1 MLVVPISVVRKTSG
15 WTLLPVRLVGGQFR
29 DDVLEEAQV
38 LRLAGKLLEA
48 VALYPWRCIC
58 VEVVWSP

>member
-1 MLVVPISVVRKTSG
+1 MLFVPISVVRKTSG
-15 WTLLPVRLVGGQFR
+15 WTVLPVRLFGGQFR

-38 LRLAGKLLEA
+38 LCVAGKLLEA
-48 VALYPWRCIC
+48 VALYRWCYIC